1 MARDS
6 SNEKQHAHELIDRL
20 GPTEVS
26 AVVGLL
32 EVMLDP
38 VPRAIAN
45 AQVDDE
51 EETEEERRAVAES
64 KAWFAR
70 HGGHGIPHEEVVAEF
85 GLTPDNLEKK
95 RGWCSV
101 PLKSLQSFP

>member
-38 VPRAIAN
+38 VSRAIAN

-51 EETEEERRAVAES
+51 EETE
-64 KAWFAR
+64 
-70 HGGHGIPHEEVVAEF
+70 
-85 GLTPDNLEKK
+85 
-95 RGWCSV
+95 
-101 PLKSLQSFP
+101 